1 MRSDDADKHSL
12 LCKVNFFD
20 NGAEVC
26 AMRSWDSMACLSS
39 KVISEVFSV
48 FELQIGRDE
57 ILEIKSGNEMLES
70 LRLVRVKDGLIGLG

>member
-1 MRSDDADKHSL
+1 
-12 LCKVNFFD
+12 
-20 NGAEVC
+20 
-26 AMRSWDSMACLSS
+26 MRSWDSMACLSS

-70 LRLVRVKDGLIGLG
+70 LRLVRVKDGRIGLG